1 MGKLYVSAAVRFEAD
16 GRLRPLWIEW
26 EDGRRYPV
34 DRVIE
39 VRRSASLKAG
49 GAVIRFTCCFGQHV
63 RYLFLEEDRWFVE
76 IDDREDGRDLCAD
89 DTY

>member
-1 MGKLYVSAAVRFEAD
+1 MGKLYVTVAARFDAY
-16 GRLRPLWIEW
+16 GRIRPLWIEW

-39 VRRSASLKAG
+39 ARRAASLKAG
-49 GAVIRFTCCFGQHV
+49 GAGIRFTCQFGRAV

-76 IDDREDGRDLCAD
+76 IDEKEDKDRLCAD
-89 DTY
+89 DIP